1 MRILHTSDWHLG
13 QKLCNLERFAE
24 HDFFL
29 EHLLQLI
36 REQQVDCLLH
46 AGDIFD
52 TANPPNQALRQYFN
66 FLRRLHEETNC
77 RQAILV
83 GGNHDS
89 VLTLQAPQRLL
100 EVLQVHVV
108 GGLPADPAEQLI
120 PIQGADGEEALVC
133 AVPFLRDADLRNILP
148 GESYEARQQR
158 LREGIATHYQKLAQ
172 LAAPWKQRGQFVCAT
187 GHLFVATGQSSDSEK
202 EIHIGLQ
209 DRFPVADFP
218 DFFDYLALGHL
229 HRPQRVAGMNHVRY
243 SGSPLP
249 LSFSERQDSKSV
261 LLLEVEKGTLQQVRE
276 LPLPIPRRLLRL
288 QGTVEEVC
296 EKLQALEEP
305 AGDFE
310 DWVEARVQL
319 EAPEPDLIASYR
331 RSPKPSL
338 DSICSRCARST
349 HARQVD
355 WRNKRLS
362 RIWKTCSPEKS
373 FKSCACLMNWQRTKP
388 SVSSALLESCWS
400 AMRRQRA
407 NENSAPAPSECA
419 RLAQPVDDSIRS
431 ISTL

>member
-1 MRILHTSDWHLG
+1 
-13 QKLCNLERFAE
+13 
-24 HDFFL
+24 
-29 EHLLQLI
+29 
-36 REQQVDCLLH
+36 
-46 AGDIFD
+46 
-52 TANPPNQALRQYFN
+52 
-66 FLRRLHEETNC
+66 
-77 RQAILV
+77 
-83 GGNHDS
+83 

-187 GHLFVATGQSSDSEK
+187 GHLFVANGQSSDSEK

-229 HRPQRVAGMNHVRY
+229 HRPQRVGGMNHVRY

-261 LLLEVEKGTLQQVRE
+261 LLLEVEKGTLQQIRE

-305 AGDFE
+305 AGEFE
-310 DWVEARVQL
+310 DWMEARVQL
-319 EAPEPDLIASYR
+319 EAPEPEVDRKLQEIAEAKPRLHLLQVRTEYTRQASGLEKQAPVQNLEDLQPREVFQELCLSHELADDETQR
-331 RSPKPSL
+331 QL
-338 DSICSRCARST
+338 ST
-349 HARQVD
+349 FG
-355 WRNKRLS
+355 
-362 RIWKTCSPEKS
+362 E
-373 FKSCACLMNWQRTKP
+373 
-388 SVSSALLESCWS
+388 LLERHEE
-400 AMRRQRA
+400 AKNQ
-407 NENSAPAPSECA
+407 
-419 RLAQPVDDSIRS
+419 
-431 ISTL
+431 

>member
-29 EHLLQLI
+29 KHLLQLI

-187 GHLFVATGQSSDSEK
+187 GHLFVANGQSSDSEK

-305 AGDFE
+305 AGEFE
-310 DWVEARVQL
+310 DWMEARIQL
-319 EAPEPDLIASYR
+319 EAPEPEIDRKLQEIAEAKPRLHLLQVRTEYIRQASGLEEQAPVQNLEDLQPREVFQELCLSHELAKDEIQR
-331 RSPKPSL
+331 QL
-338 DSICSRCARST
+338 ST
-349 HARQVD
+349 FG
-355 WRNKRLS
+355 
-362 RIWKTCSPEKS
+362 E
-373 FKSCACLMNWQRTKP
+373 
-388 SVSSALLESCWS
+388 LLERHEEAKS
-400 AMRRQRA
+400 Q
-407 NENSAPAPSECA
+407 
-419 RLAQPVDDSIRS
+419 
-431 ISTL
+431 

>member
-29 EHLLQLI
+29 ERLLGLI

-77 RQAILV
+77 RQAVLV

-100 EVLQVHVV
+100 KVLQVHVV

-120 PIQGADGEEALVC
+120 PIHGADGEEALVC

-158 LREGIATHYQKLAQ
+158 LREGIATHYQTLAQ

-187 GHLFVATGQSSDSEK
+187 GHLFVANSQSSDSEK

-229 HRPQRVAGMNHVRY
+229 HRPQRVGGMNHVRY

-261 LLLEVEKGTLQQVRE
+261 LLLEVENGTLQQVRE

-296 EKLQALEEP
+296 EKLQVLEEP
-305 AGDFE
+305 AGEFE
-310 DWVEARVQL
+310 DWIEARVQL
-319 EAPEPDLIASYR
+319 EAPEPEIDRKLQEIAEAKPWLQLLQVRTEYTHQASGLEEQVPVQNLEDLQPREVFQELCLSHALAEEETQHQLSTFEE
-331 RSPKPSL
+331 L
-338 DSICSRCARST
+338 LAR
-349 HARQVD
+349 HEEAKNQ
-355 WRNKRLS
+355 
-362 RIWKTCSPEKS
+362 
-373 FKSCACLMNWQRTKP
+373 
-388 SVSSALLESCWS
+388 
-400 AMRRQRA
+400 
-407 NENSAPAPSECA
+407 
-419 RLAQPVDDSIRS
+419 
-431 ISTL
+431 